1 MRDFLS
7 WMESS
12 ALGQLMRDAG
22 PWSYAVVNLSHVL
35 GVAALFGSILVLDL
49 RLLGLWRRVPIAALA
64 SATVPVGKTG
74 VAVALVTG
82 VMLLATNATEY
93 IGNPFLILKFPAIG
107 VGLINVFV
115 LSRLPAWKKARG
127 VRELSPRESGQLQ
140 LMGGIS
146 LVSWLTAVTAGRMI
160 AYW

>member
-12 ALGQLMRDAG
+12 ALGQAMRDAG

-35 GVAALFGSILVLDL
+35 GVAALFGAILVLDL

-64 SATVPVGKTG
+64 SATVPVGKAG

-82 VMLLATNATEY
+82 VLLLATNATEY
-93 IGNPFLILKFPAIG
+93 IGNPFLILKFPAIA

-115 LSRLPAWKKARG
+115 LSRLPAWKARG
-127 VRELSPRESGQLQ
+127 VRELSPGERRQLQ
-140 LMGGIS
+140 LMGGMS
-146 LVSWLTAVTAGRMI
+146 LISWLTAVTAGRMI

>member
-1 MRDFLS
+1 MSDFLS

-12 ALGQLMRDAG
+12 ALGQFMREAG

-74 VAVALVTG
+74 VAVALATG
-82 VMLLATNATEY
+82 VLLLATNATEY
-93 IGNPFLILKFPAIG
+93 IGNPFLILKFPAIAI
-107 VGLINVFV
+107 GLINVFV
-115 LSRLPAWKKARG
+115 LSRLPAWKARG

-140 LMGGIS
+140 LMGGLS

>member
-7 WMESS
+7 WVESS

-35 GVAALFGSILVLDL
+35 GVATLFGSILVLDL
-49 RLLGLWRRVPIAALA
+49 RLLGLWRRVSLAALA
-64 SATVPVGKTG
+64 SAAVPVGQTG
-74 VAVALVTG
+74 IVIALTTG
-82 VMLLATNATEY
+82 PLLLATNATEY
-93 IGNPFLILKFPAIG
+93 IGNPFLLIKFPAIAIG
-107 VGLINVFV
+107 VINVLAF
-115 LSRLPAWKKARG
+115 SRSTAWRALGARDLTAAEQ
-127 VRELSPRESGQLQ
+127 RRLR

-146 LVSWLTAVTAGRMI
+146 LASWLTAVSAGRMI